1 MAIEEGQVIPPIKA
15 AVKEV
20 RHGHNEALNLA
31 EVLADKEEKALSYFK
46 RVVWTKDFD
55 SQKRLG
61 IYFWSN
67 SNLSEAE
74 TTTGL

>member
-46 RVVWTKDFD
+46 RVV
-55 SQKRLG
+55 
-61 IYFWSN
+61 
-67 SNLSEAE
+67 
-74 TTTGL
+74 